1 MKKDFQDIFNSL
13 KDEKLDLSTNSR
25 VLILDGLNTFL
36 RCFAVIRH
44 INISGNPIG
53 GLTGFLRSL
62 SYMMNLVKP
71 TRVIIVFDGQGNS
84 TNKKYLYPEYKANR
98 GNTRVTN
105 WDAYENREEESESIK
120 AQLIRLVE
128 YLKLLPIDLLVID
141 KIEADD
147 VIGHLAQTI
156 DGKVWIASSDRDYL
170 QLVSDRVT
178 IFSPTKKKF
187 YDTKMVLNEYGV
199 TSQNFLTQKILLGDS
214 GDNVPGV
221 KGLGAKTLIKL
232 FPELGGEVE
241 VSLEEILEKCEK
253 EGKKA
258 HSSILA
264 FQHQLH
270 INKQLMNLKE
280 NNIPE
285 EALEEINNLV
295 LNPNR
300 HLDSLEFVKLY
311 NEDNLGNSINN
322 IQAWLFN
329 NFNHLKFIK

>member
-105 WDAYENREEESESIK
+105 WDAYDNREEESESIK

-128 YLKLLPIDLLVID
+128 YLKLLPVDLLVID

-187 YDTKMVLNEYGV
+187 YDQKMVLNEYGV

-232 FPELGGEVE
+232 FPELGGEDE

-253 EGKKA
+253 EGKKV
-258 HSSILA
+258 HTSILA

-280 NNIPE
+280 NNIAE
-285 EALEEINNLV
+285 ESLEEINNLV